1 MQNEGMRHM
10 ATWDNRVLGR
20 GSKQQKGCE
29 LKAQQGPHGL
39 SRVTGAIVRD
49 DICMVR
55 CLCMKIVSDLIV
67 FFKNFRFPAK

>member
-1 MQNEGMRHM
+1 MRHM

-49 DICMVR
+49 DIYMVR
-55 CLCMKIVSDLIV
+55 CLW
-67 FFKNFRFPAK
+67 